1 MLHPGYGSGTAIA
14 IKFLEIEN
22 PKPFHCKEGY
32 HEKIGYYW
40 GHFVVDGDF
49 LSGICAWT
57 GIWRRGRWV
66 WSGILLELWN
76 GGPGNLSS
84 EQRVKLD
91 KLRYAF
97 LGDTADL
104 RNKIWSKMLGDG
116 QTFEQCKS

>member
-1 MLHPGYGSGTAIA
+1 M
-14 IKFLEIEN
+14 E
-22 PKPFHCKEGY
+22 EGAM
-32 HEKIGYYW
+32 GMVGRTYW
-40 GHFVVDGDF
+40 F
-49 LSGICAWT
+49 
-57 GIWRRGRWV
+57 
-66 WSGILLELWN
+66 GILLESN

-116 QTFEQCKS
+116 QTFEQRKS